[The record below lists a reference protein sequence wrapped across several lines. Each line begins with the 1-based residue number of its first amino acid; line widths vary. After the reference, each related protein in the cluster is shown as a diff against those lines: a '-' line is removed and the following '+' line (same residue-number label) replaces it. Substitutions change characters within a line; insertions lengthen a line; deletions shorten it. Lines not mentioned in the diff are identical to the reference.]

1 LKFFNNYFGTV
12 EGQRAMIIHSNEAK
26 SDFSLSD
33 LLVGSPKSAKEGSSD
48 AFSKLLLSFGNKDI
62 KSELLKAP
70 LVTNAKA
77 SKNDMPGILLDQNR
91 LEIPQKSGKLAK
103 SSELQML
110 LSGNEEEQNSALFS
124 KELLEGLNQD
134 QLRSLIYRA
143 KEYLKNEIRSK
154 VPEKEFNADS
164 LPKTLGGLIRLAE
177 SLKLKPEQITY
188 SELQNIHDTTEMP
201 DAKALPAQ
209 LVFNPKA
216 LEALRKETPETHS
229 FEALTQLLSEAK
241 DKKTS
246 EKKEKESPLTQS
258 LKSLIGTSD
267 TVENSPKNIKETLND
282 SINKKEANPNPLLQ
296 LLQGEQ
302 NKEHSSDHTGETQKV
317 EASTMK
323 THELS
328 TAKNGD
334 SIDVKMKEAQQAMR
348 HFASDLKEAAENY
361 KPPFTRLTMKLNP
374 EKLGEVE
381 VTLVQRGNNVHVNI
395 QSNNGATVAFLA
407 NNATE
412 LKAQLAHQGIT
423 NATMN
428 FMSGGDGQQQ
438 NPHQHQNQERYKAY
452 QSFEEFEFS
461 NEELIAL
468 EIIIPRYA

>member
-1 LKFFNNYFGTV
+1 
-12 EGQRAMIIHSNEAK
+12 MIIHSNEAK
-26 SDFSLSD
+26 SEFSLSD

-48 AFSKLLLSFGNKDI
+48 AFSKLLLSFGNKDLT
-62 KSELLKAP
+62 SELLKAP

-110 LSGNEEEQNSALFS
+110 LSGNEEEQNNALFS

-154 VPEKEFNADS
+154 VPEKDFNADS

-188 SELQNIHDTTEMP
+188 SELQNIP
-201 DAKALPAQ
+201 DATELPDTKALPAQ
-209 LVFNPKA
+209 LVLNPKA
-216 LEALRKETPETHS
+216 LEALRKEPLESHS

-246 EKKEKESPLTQS
+246 EKKESPLTQS
-258 LKSLIGTSD
+258 LKSLMGSSD
-267 TVENSPKNIKETLND
+267 AAESSPKNIKETLND
-282 SINKKEANPNPLLQ
+282 STHKKEANPNPLLQ

-302 NKEHSSDHTGETQKV
+302 HPEHASDHSGETQKIEV
-317 EASTMK
+317 SATKM
-323 THELS
+323 HELS
-328 TAKNGD
+328 TTKNGD

-428 FMSGGDGQQQ
+428 FMSGGEGQQH
-438 NPHQHQNQERYKAY
+438 NPQQHQNQERYKAY
-452 QSFEEFEFS
+452 QSFEEFELS